1 VVSTTASNERK
12 MLYEGHPSWK
22 AYFGY
27 YLVTDPNGAA
37 GAAKDVLGSVWDGL
51 QNLFAAMINFINA
64 LFA

>member
-1 VVSTTASNERK
+1 MEATLKKGVGLLLLGFIA
-12 MLYEGHPSWK
+12 
-22 AYFGY
+22 Y
-27 YLVTDPNGAA
+27 YLFTDPNGAA